1 MPSINRITDSLPQ
14 FPQFFAGPCGACPER
29 VPANRL
35 GRSARS
41 AFTIGCLNILIVK
54 LSSIGDIVHA
64 LPSLAMIRRELPEA
78 TIGWAVDSRYA
89 EILRGN
95 TLVNHL
101 IEIDTKGLRG
111 GKVIEEMLL
120 DVGRQFKPLRQ
131 HKFDVALDIQGLLK
145 SATLTRWSG
154 AKKRWGFARKDLREP
169 AARIFYTD
177 TVATEPQTHV
187 IRKNLA
193 LVSKALG
200 LKADDANFDFPI
212 FTCAEHREEAAA
224 IAEKVGAD
232 FVILNPAGGWVTKLW
247 HAEKYGRLA
256 DMVWE
261 KLGLPSV
268 IAIGPNE
275 DKLAAEVLANN
286 KTGKAFVA
294 KPSLKGFYE
303 LAKLAHLY
311 VGGDTGPTHIAVAA
325 GTPIVGIFGP
335 TEWWRNGSIN
345 PEDICVQRNEI
356 GCRVDCHRR
365 TCSNWICMD
374 ITVETVFEAV
384 EQRLKAETSVRI

>member
-1 MPSINRITDSLPQ
+1 M
-14 FPQFFAGPCGACPER
+14 
-29 VPANRL
+29 
-35 GRSARS
+35 
-41 AFTIGCLNILIVK
+41 NILIVK

-64 LPSLAMIRRELPEA
+64 LPALALIRRELPEA
-78 TIGWAVDSRYA
+78 MIGWAADSRYA

-95 TLVNHL
+95 TLIDHL

-145 SATLTRWSG
+145 SATLARWSG

-177 TVATEPQTHV
+177 TVSIEPQTHV
-187 IRKNLA
+187 VRKNIA

-200 LKADDANFDFPI
+200 LNADNSNFEFPI
-212 FTCAEHREEAAA
+212 FTNDEHRAEANA
-224 IAEKVGAD
+224 IAEKADGA

-247 HAEKYGRLA
+247 HAEKYGELA
-256 DMVWE
+256 DMIWE
-261 KLGLPSV
+261 KLGLASV

-275 DKLAAEVLANN
+275 DELAAKVVANS
-286 KTGKAFVA
+286 KSGKAFVA

-303 LAKLAHLY
+303 LAKLSRLY
-311 VGGDTGPTHIAVAA
+311 VGADTGPMHIAVAA

-335 TEWWRNGSIN
+335 TEWWRNGSTN
-345 PEDICVQRNEI
+345 PDDICVQRNEI
-356 GCRVDCHRR
+356 GCRIDCHRR

-374 ITVETVFEAV
+374 ITVETVLEAIKK
-384 EQRLKAETSVRI
+384 RLSID

>member
-1 MPSINRITDSLPQ
+1 
-14 FPQFFAGPCGACPER
+14 
-29 VPANRL
+29 
-35 GRSARS
+35 
-41 AFTIGCLNILIVK
+41 LNILIVK

-64 LPSLAMIRRELPEA
+64 LPALAAIRREMPEA

-95 TLVNHL
+95 TLIDHL

-145 SATLTRWSG
+145 SATLARWSG

-177 TVATEPQTHV
+177 TVAIEPQTHV
-187 IRKNLA
+187 IRKNIA
-193 LVSKALG
+193 LVSTALG
-200 LKADDANFDFPI
+200 LNTSDSNFEFRI
-212 FTCAEHREEAAA
+212 FTDDEHRAEANA
-224 IAEKVGAD
+224 IAENADGD

-247 HAEKYGRLA
+247 HAEKYGELA

-261 KLGLPSV
+261 KLGLASI
-268 IAIGPNE
+268 IAIGPKENE
-275 DKLAAEVLANN
+275 LAAKVLANN
-286 KTGKAFVA
+286 KSGKAFVA

-303 LAKLAHLY
+303 LAKLSRLY
-311 VGGDTGPTHIAVAA
+311 VGADTGPMHLAVAA
-325 GTPIVGIFGP
+325 GAPVVGIFGP
-335 TEWWRNGSIN
+335 TEWWRNGSTN
-345 PEDICVQRNEI
+345 PDDICVERNEI

-374 ITVETVFEAV
+374 ITPETVLLAV
-384 EQRLKAETSVRI
+384 EQRLRSCGLPR

>member
-1 MPSINRITDSLPQ
+1 
-14 FPQFFAGPCGACPER
+14 
-29 VPANRL
+29 
-35 GRSARS
+35 
-41 AFTIGCLNILIVK
+41 LNILIVK

-64 LPSLAMIRRELPEA
+64 LPALALIRRELPEA
-78 TIGWAVDSRYA
+78 MIGWAADSRYA

-95 TLVNHL
+95 TLIDHL

-145 SATLTRWSG
+145 SATLARWSG

-177 TVATEPQTHV
+177 TVAIEPQTHV
-187 IRKNLA
+187 VRKNIALATTALA
-193 LVSKALG
+193 LN
-200 LKADDANFDFPI
+200 ADNSNFAFPI
-212 FTCAEHREEAAA
+212 FTDDEHREEANA
-224 IAEKVGAD
+224 IAEKARGD

-247 HAEKYGRLA
+247 HAEKYGELA
-256 DMVWE
+256 DMIWE
-261 KLGLPSV
+261 KLGLASV

-275 DKLAAEVLANN
+275 DELAAKVLANSN
-286 KTGKAFVA
+286 SGKAFVA

-303 LAKLAHLY
+303 LAKLSRLY
-311 VGGDTGPTHIAVAA
+311 VGADTGPMHIAVAA

-335 TEWWRNGSIN
+335 TEWWRNGSTN
-345 PEDICVQRNEI
+345 PDDICVQRNEI

-374 ITVETVFEAV
+374 ITVETVLEAIKK
-384 EQRLKAETSVRI
+384 RLSID